1 MSEKMEREDFD
12 IAKLFAGYLAGNL
25 TAEQQSELDGWLEAS
40 EDNRRLFERV
50 CRGETVAE
58 LNRMAGRYHRE
69 DAWRKLEKE
78 LRAQKG
84 VTLRR
89 WRLWAAVLV
98 LPLCLSYFLLHRM
111 GGEPEQAETVAVGQ
125 PGVPKAVLTLADG
138 SVVELKGDDE
148 FELKELDGTRINKD
162 SAMLAYVQGSD
173 SPVGSAQPVYNRVD
187 IPRGGEY
194 SLILSDGTVV
204 YLNAMSSLRF
214 PVSFGGDTREV
225 ELTGEA
231 WFQVAKDTAHP
242 FIVRTGEIRVQ
253 VLGTQF
259 NISSYPEDAA
269 VRTTLVEGSVR
280 VSEGRGHESVVI
292 RPSQQ
297 AVFCKSSGVLE
308 VEEVDVSPFIAWKN
322 GKFDFRDWRL
332 EDIMVYLSR
341 WYKIDVFYQREELKD
356 MRFGCHI
363 NRYSEIGPILEFL
376 ESTGRV
382 KATLKGNTVV
392 LSEAQSE
399 K

>member
-1 MSEKMEREDFD
+1 MERQDFD

-25 TAEQQSELDGWLEAS
+25 TAEQQEELEGWVEAE
-40 EDNRRLFERV
+40 EDNRRLFEGV

-58 LNRMAGRYHRE
+58 LNRMAGRYHKE
-69 DAWRKLEKE
+69 DAWQKVEKE
-78 LRAQKG
+78 LRAEKK

-111 GGEPEQAETVAVGQ
+111 AEDKEQVETVAVGQ
-125 PGVPKAVLTLADG
+125 PGVSKAILTLADG

-148 FELKELDGTRINKD
+148 FELKEQDGTRINKD
-162 SAMLAYVQGSD
+162 SAVLAYVQPTGAHA
-173 SPVGSAQPVYNRVD
+173 GATQPVYNRVD

-214 PVSFGGDTREV
+214 PVSFGGDVREV

-231 WFQVAKDTAHP
+231 WFQVAKDAEQP
-242 FIVRTGEIRVQ
+242 FIVRTGEMQVQ

-259 NISSYPEDAA
+259 NVSAYPEDAA
-269 VRTTLVEGSVR
+269 VRTTLVEGSVK
-280 VSEGRGHESVVI
+280 VSDNRSHESVVI

-297 AVFCKSSGVLE
+297 AVFCKATGTLDVQD
-308 VEEVDVSPFIAWKN
+308 VDVSPFIAWKN

-332 EDIMVYLSR
+332 EDIMIYLSR
-341 WYKIDVFYQREELKD
+341 WYKIDVFYQQEELKD
-356 MRFGCHI
+356 QRFGCHI
-363 NRYSEIGPILEFL
+363 NRYSEIAPILEML
-376 ESTGRV
+376 ESTG
-382 KATLKGNTVV
+382 KIQATLKGNTVV
-392 LSEAQSE
+392 LSFAQSE
-399 K
+399 KSD

>member
-1 MSEKMEREDFD
+1 
-12 IAKLFAGYLAGNL
+12 
-25 TAEQQSELDGWLEAS
+25 
-40 EDNRRLFERV
+40 
-50 CRGETVAE
+50 
-58 LNRMAGRYHRE
+58 MAGRYHRE

-173 SPVGSAQPVYNRVD
+173 SPVGGAQPVYNRVD

>member
-1 MSEKMEREDFD
+1 MERQDFD

-25 TAEQQSELDGWLEAS
+25 TAEQQKELDGWVEAS
-40 EDNRRLFERV
+40 GDNRRVFERV

-69 DAWRKLEKE
+69 DAWQKLEKE
-78 LRAQKG
+78 LRAQKR

-148 FELKELDGTRINKD
+148 FELKEQDGTRINKD
-162 SAMLAYVQGSD
+162 SAVLAYVLPKGST
-173 SPVGSAQPVYNRVD
+173 VENIQPVYNRVD

-214 PVSFGGDTREV
+214 PVSFSGDTREV

-231 WFQVAKDTAHP
+231 WFQVAKDAAHP
-242 FIVRTGEIRVQ
+242 FIVRTGEMLVQ

-259 NISSYPEDAA
+259 NVSAYPEDAA
-269 VRTTLVEGSVR
+269 VRTILVQGSVM
-280 VSEGRGHESVVI
+280 VSDNRSHESVVI
-292 RPSQQ
+292 KPSQQ
-297 AVFCKSSGVLE
+297 AVFCKSTGKLDVQD
-308 VEEVDVSPFIAWKN
+308 VDVSPYIAWKN

-341 WYKIDVFYQREELKD
+341 WYKIDVFYQQEELKD
-356 MRFGCHI
+356 LRFGCHI
-363 NRYSEIGPILEFL
+363 NRYSEITPILEFL
-376 ESTGRV
+376 ESTG
-382 KATLKGNTVV
+382 KIQATLKGNTVV
-392 LSEAQSE
+392 LSFAQSE